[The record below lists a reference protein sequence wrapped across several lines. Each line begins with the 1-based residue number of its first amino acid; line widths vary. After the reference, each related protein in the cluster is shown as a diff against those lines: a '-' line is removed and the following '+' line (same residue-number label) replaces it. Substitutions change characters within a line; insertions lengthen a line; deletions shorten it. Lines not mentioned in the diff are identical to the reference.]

1 MPKFFVFSDCHGY
14 ANELKDAL
22 NHAGFDPN
30 NQEHWL
36 IGVGDYLDRG
46 RQPQEVID
54 FLMGLDRVKLVKG
67 NHNLLLA
74 ECISRKY
81 PEYYDWHNGTAQT
94 IIDLAP
100 EAQTFEEACDIAYNK
115 TKDFTESMVNYVEL
129 KEHIFVHSWIPL
141 KYDGSFNPNWRNAT
155 QKEWNDAM
163 WGNPFKLAEQGLL
176 PPDKTLVF
184 GHFHTSY
191 PRHKYEGKPELGPE
205 ADFSTYYGD
214 RYIGID
220 ACVYYSGKI
229 NVLVIEDEFIE
240 EQ

>member
-46 RQPQEVID
+46 RKPQEVID

-67 NHNLLLA
+67 NHNLLLT

-94 IIDLAP
+94 VIDLAP

-115 TKDFTESMVNYVEL
+115 TKDFT
-129 KEHIFVHSWIPL
+129 H
-141 KYDGSFNPNWRNAT
+141 
-155 QKEWNDAM
+155 
-163 WGNPFKLAEQGLL
+163 
-176 PPDKTLVF
+176 
-184 GHFHTSY
+184 
-191 PRHKYEGKPELGPE
+191 
-205 ADFSTYYGD
+205 
-214 RYIGID
+214 
-220 ACVYYSGKI
+220 
-229 NVLVIEDEFIE
+229 
-240 EQ
+240 